1 MLVARL
7 QRRLKKDKLMM
18 PLHQRFRGPG
28 DRLDR
33 QDESWLMP
41 SFRLGAGRG
50 AVAFGSLGKTRT
62 ELGKLGG
69 GEFTT
74 CLR

>member
-1 MLVARL
+1 MDVGGQVIEAAEN
-7 QRRLKKDKLMM
+7 DKLMM

-28 DRLDR
+28 DRLDG

-41 SFRLGAGRG
+41 SFSLGAGRG
-50 AVAFGSLGKTRT
+50 GVAFGSLGKTRT

-69 GEFTT
+69 G
-74 CLR
+74 